1 MIANLHA
8 VFSDQAGFTALNQ
21 DRAENFSI
29 RDVSVQ
35 INDTQRVDEEPSARD
50 WRHNW
55 EGWRDLLLE
64 DWASRKAAGGNFLAR
79 DVSEWI
85 DGVLDGNSFDNSEE
99 DSGEEGCEGGQGEEG

>member
-8 VFSDQAGFTALNQ
+8 VFSDQAGFNALNQ
-21 DRAENFSI
+21 DRAEIFSI

-35 INDTQRVDEEPSARD
+35 IKDTQRVDEEPSAQD
-50 WRHNW
+50 WWHNW

-64 DWASRKAAGGNFLAR
+64 DWASRKAAGRNFLAH

-85 DGVLDGNSFDNSEE
+85 DGVLDGNIFDNSEE
-99 DSGEEGCEGGQGEEG
+99 DSGEEECEGGQGEEC